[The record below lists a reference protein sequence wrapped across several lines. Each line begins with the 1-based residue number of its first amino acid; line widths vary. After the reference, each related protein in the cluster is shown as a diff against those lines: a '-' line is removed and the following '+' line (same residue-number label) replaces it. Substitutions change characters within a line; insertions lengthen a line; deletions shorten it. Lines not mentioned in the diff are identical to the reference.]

1 MPFPRDGLVRVS
13 GLPRGGCGFQ
23 GKWSILMLNVS
34 GTMADSF
41 LPKLGGNMSL
51 RLECAVWWKALG
63 KRCLL

>member
-1 MPFPRDGLVRVS
+1 MDWLESLVCQEGAVGSKGNGL
-13 GLPRGGCGFQ
+13 
-23 GKWSILMLNVS
+23 ILMLSVS

-41 LPKLGGNMSL
+41 LPKLGDNKSL